1 MPEGKLRD
9 FGVYLLLDGTKLI
22 PVPEVDGCHLFR
34 PAERRGPEGRRPH
47 DEVKEVA

>member
-1 MPEGKLRD
+1 MPKGKLRD
-9 FGVYLLLDGTKLI
+9 FGVYLLPHGMELI
-22 PVPEVDGCHLFR
+22 TVPEVDGCHLFR